1 MIMFA
6 TVITTKTL
14 ETTVTKAKE
23 WYDAQTT
30 TLPTTLKR
38 LLMLPNTQTS
48 AETTVV
54 SDQISPR
61 ELTIAPRTSDRIS
74 TFKDSMTR
82 ASSLQLSH
90 QEQFIIKAKA
100 VTQDMVGMEV
110 AAEAAT
116 EAAAAMEV
124 AVDTEAAAAM
134 EAAAADMEVVTATH
148 ADHTQ

>member
-1 MIMFA
+1 
-6 TVITTKTL
+6 
-14 ETTVTKAKE
+14 
-23 WYDAQTT
+23 
-30 TLPTTLKR
+30 
-38 LLMLPNTQTS
+38 MLQSTQTS

-54 SDQISPR
+54 SDQISLR
-61 ELTIAPRTSDRIS
+61 ELTMSPRTSDRIS

-82 ASSLQLSH
+82 PAPYQLSH

-100 VTQDMVGMEV
+100 ATQDMVGMEV

-116 EAAAAMEV
+116 DVAADTEA

-134 EAAAADMEVVTATH
+134 EVAAAAMEVATATH